1 MSSSYV
7 RTKVRTWCNEVA
19 VATGIP
25 FHDTVNVNVNP
36 SEDVW
41 FTVEFISESHE
52 GIVGRPQF
60 IENGFVNVVFV
71 ARPGIGD
78 SACIA
83 AVEDVI
89 PALFAKTD
97 TQLVLN
103 TYEPVSE
110 DSQGSADKDYRMSVA
125 VNYRLT
131 L

>member
-7 RTKVRTWCNEVA
+7 RTKVRTWCNEVS
-19 VATGIP
+19 VATGVP
-25 FHDTVNVNVNP
+25 FHDTVNVNASP
-36 SEDVW
+36 SADVW

-52 GIVGRPQF
+52 GIVGQPQF

-78 SACIA
+78 SACVA
-83 AVEDVI
+83 AVESVI

-97 TQLVLN
+97 AQLMLN
-103 TYEPVSE
+103 SYEPVSE
-110 DSQGSADKDYRMSVA
+110 DSDGTADKDYRMSVA
-125 VNYRLT
+125 VNYRLA